1 MLYRKNLISDIILR
15 KVKIKTMFTSR
26 QLIRTYWL
34 ALIGLVCFSCA
45 KPYYHYGAANDRTGT
60 NGATTG
66 TGKIATP

>member
-1 MLYRKNLISDIILR
+1 MLYCNCSIRDIILLGQ
-15 KVKIKTMFTSR
+15 ILKTMFTNR

-34 ALIGLVCFSCA
+34 AAIGVVCISCA
-45 KPYYHYGAANDRTGT
+45 KPFYHYGAANDRTGT